1 MTNEQILE
9 ILTKR
14 EYKISE
20 KQLQVI
26 KNYDMNFAINSITP
40 LHAAADTYDGEV
52 LTAVLYKTKN
62 INAQDNEGHTALHIA
77 VYKGWLH
84 GIRKL
89 LQFHADMTI
98 KNNKGRT
105 PLELCKYIIEKDA
118 PEGFEQIQDMLEHPE
133 KALDNRKE
141 LNRAV
146 ADDDIEF
153 AKKLLFEDKVNPNGY
168 QFEQDI
174 FPKYQN
180 SLFFVESV
188 EMAKLLIEA
197 GADVNYTNRFNDTPL
212 KIAKERHLDDISKL
226 LIENGAK

>member
-26 KNYDMNFAINSITP
+26 KNYDMNFAINSVTP

-62 INAQDNEGHTALHIA
+62 INAQDNEGYTALHIA

-98 KNNKGRT
+98 KNNNGRT

-118 PEGFEQIQDMLEHPE
+118 PEGFDQIQDMLEHPE

-168 QFEQDI
+168 LFEQDI
-174 FPKYQN
+174 LPKYQN
-180 SLFFVESV
+180 SLFFVKSV

-212 KIAKERHLDDISKL
+212 KIAKQRHLDDISKL